1 MAVPSSVMV
10 RGVRSMVMVMVL
22 AFMVLFL
29 CVGRQSR
36 QLHERAVPI
45 KSQAICSIFSIN
57 TLI

>member
-1 MAVPSSVMV
+1 
-10 RGVRSMVMVMVL
+10 MVMVMVDVMVVG
-22 AFMVLFL
+22 AFMVDIPFIR
-29 CVGRQSR
+29 RQSR